1 MTQIYNPN
9 DKLIFQVLRQGIRKI
24 LASCQIRGFSSVAFP
39 VLGTGAVLQ
48 FPHSVASRVLLE
60 EVGEFEKNRINSPPF
75 LVRVVIHP
83 CDKDSS
89 KVKAI

>member
-1 MTQIYNPN
+1 M
-9 DKLIFQVLRQGIRKI
+9 
-24 LASCQIRGFSSVAFP
+24 
-39 VLGTGAVLQ
+39 LGTGAVLQ

-60 EVGEFEKNRINSPPF
+60 EVGEFEKDRINSPPF

-83 CDKDSS
+83 SDKDSS